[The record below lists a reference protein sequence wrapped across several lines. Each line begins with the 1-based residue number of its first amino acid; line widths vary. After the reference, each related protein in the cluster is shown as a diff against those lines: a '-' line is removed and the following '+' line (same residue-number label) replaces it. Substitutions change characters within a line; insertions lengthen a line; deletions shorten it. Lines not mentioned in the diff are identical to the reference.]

1 MIMKKNAS
9 VLVHIV
15 TWNSAE
21 SIEHCIQRAS
31 EQEDYRLGDNL
42 MIHVTDNASQDA
54 TAQIV
59 SDRLTEGVSFK
70 TNAANLGFSAAHNQ
84 GVGIFLKSGFDAML
98 VLNPDV
104 GLCPS
109 TINIMTRCLSL
120 QRRVGL
126 VTPKLLRA
134 LPSLNP
140 IYPHVLDA
148 CGMELTRACR
158 HFDRGSGMWDSGQFD
173 DGRLVF
179 GATGACMMISRDCI
193 NEIALPDAVPNEA
206 LFEIYP
212 QLRDGATAR
221 VALFDEAFFAYRE
234 DADLSWRARTLGWNC
249 WYEPKAIAHHVRVV
263 VPERRK
269 SLPPELNMYGVRN
282 RFLLQMNNWRLKDG
296 LLMFLWGIIVRN
308 IIVVGAV
315 LLQERSSLIGIQHA
329 KCLFR
334 RSMSIRRWI
343 TEQIRNRE

>member
-1 MIMKKNAS
+1 MKKNAS

-15 TWNSAE
+15 SWNSAE

-42 MIHVTDNASQDA
+42 MIHITDNASTDI

-59 SDRLTEGVSFK
+59 SERLVEGITFSS
-70 TNAANLGFSAAHNQ
+70 NANNLGFSGAHNQ
-84 GVGIFLKSGFDAML
+84 GVEILLQSDFDAML

-104 GLCPS
+104 GLS
-109 TINIMTRCLSL
+109 ATTIKTMVRYLSM
-120 QRRVGL
+120 QKRIGI

-134 LPSLNP
+134 LPSLEP

-148 CGMELTRACR
+148 CGMELTGACR
-158 HFDRGSGMWDSGQFD
+158 HFDRGSGAWDNGQFEE
-173 DGRLVF
+173 GMFVF
-179 GATGACMMISRDCI
+179 GATGACMMISRECI
-193 NEIALPDAVPNEA
+193 NEIALPDTLPNEA
-206 LFEIYP
+206 LYAIYP

-221 VALFDEAFFAYRE
+221 VPLFDEAFFAYRE

-249 WYEPKAIAHHVRVV
+249 WYEPTAIAYHVRVV

-269 SLPPELNMYGVRN
+269 SLSPDLNMYGVRN

-296 LLMFLWGIIVRN
+296 LWMFLWGILIRN
-308 IIVVGAV
+308 IIVIGAV
-315 LLQERSSLIGIQHA
+315 LIQERSSIVGLHQA
-329 KCLFR
+329 KSLFR
-334 RSMSIRRWI
+334 RSMCIRQWI
-343 TEQIRNRE
+343 TEQVRKKR